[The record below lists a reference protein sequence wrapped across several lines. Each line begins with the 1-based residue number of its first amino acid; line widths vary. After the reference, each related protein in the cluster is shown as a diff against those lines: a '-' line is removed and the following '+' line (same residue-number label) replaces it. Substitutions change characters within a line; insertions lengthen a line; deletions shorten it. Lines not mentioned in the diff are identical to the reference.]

1 MNLNSLFFYFSIW
14 KTCNFY
20 NEMGIILLPNDRIN
34 FIYHQLYVSCISSL
48 KKKLTKGQ
56 SWSMRSVALDSN
68 SAECSVRVGCSSV
81 YCGGGMFLCH
91 R

>member
-1 MNLNSLFFYFSIW
+1 MNFNSLFFFISPYEKHVTFIMKWELS
-14 KTCNFY
+14 FY
-20 NEMGIILLPNDRIN
+20 QMTA

-81 YCGGGMFLCH
+81 YCGGGMFLCY

>member
-1 MNLNSLFFYFSIW
+1 
-14 KTCNFY
+14 
-20 NEMGIILLPNDRIN
+20 MGIILLPNDRI
-34 FIYHQLYVSCISSL
+34 YISSIVR
-48 KKKLTKGQ
+48 LTKGQ
-56 SWSMRSVALDSN
+56 SWSMRSVALDSS